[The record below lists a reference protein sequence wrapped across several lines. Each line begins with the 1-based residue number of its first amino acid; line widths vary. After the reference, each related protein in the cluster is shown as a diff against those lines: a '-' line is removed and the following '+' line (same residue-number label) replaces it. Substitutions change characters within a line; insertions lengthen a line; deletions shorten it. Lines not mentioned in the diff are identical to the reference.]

1 VSAQPDNSI
10 PGPVDVPEEL
20 LELKGYVRKI
30 IDTEVIPYEKQGELP
45 PEAVARVHAKLRE
58 IGIWGLS
65 VPAEHGG
72 SGLDALGFVM
82 MCEEFCRS
90 TLWEPLYNAGNAF
103 PGFLD
108 GPQHLMERYYL
119 PTVRGELSAP
129 SFALTEPQGGSDP
142 GGMMQ
147 TTAVR
152 DGDDWVIDG
161 RKTFVSYGDIT
172 DYVLVFAVTDKH
184 LRQRGGISLFVVDRD
199 NPGMSVV
206 RSIPTMGSHTPVEL
220 DFTNCRVPDSQRLG
234 DVGQGFALA
243 QSALGKYRLM
253 FGGYA
258 TGAASRLLDMALDY
272 AASREAFGKTLAEH
286 GQIQAM
292 LADIAI
298 DIETC
303 RWMTYRAA
311 ALHDRGENTRI
322 IDSMV
327 KVYGSEMINRVADK
341 VMQIHG
347 GWGYSQDFP
356 IERFLR
362 DTRFMR
368 IVEGPNEMHRW
379 LIARELSKQR
389 AAATAVSR

>member
-1 VSAQPDNSI
+1 MTTSDESLVF
-10 PGPVDVPEEL
+10 PVDVPEEL
-20 LELKGYVRKI
+20 LELQGYVRKI
-30 IDTEVIPYEKQGELP
+30 VTNEVIPYEKEGELP
-45 PEAVARVHAKLRE
+45 PDVQARVHDKLRE
-58 IGIWGLS
+58 IGTWGLG

-72 SGLDALGFVM
+72 SGLSALGFVM
-82 MCEEFCRS
+82 VCEEYCRT

-103 PGFLD
+103 PGFINGSQDL
-108 GPQHLMERYYL
+108 LERYYL
-119 PTVRGELSAP
+119 PTVRGELSPP

-152 DGDDWVIDG
+152 EGDDWILDG
-161 RKTFVSYGDIT
+161 RKTFISYGDKS
-172 DYVLVFAVTDKH
+172 DYVLVFAITDKK

-206 RSIPTMGSHTPVEL
+206 RKIPTMGSHTPVEL
-220 DFTNCRVPDSQRLG
+220 DFTDCRVSDANRLG

-258 TGAASRLLDMALDY
+258 VGAAGRLLEMALDY
-272 AASREAFGKTLAEH
+272 ASAREAFGKTLSEQ

-311 ALHDRGENTRI
+311 VLHDRGEDTRI

-327 KVYGSEMINRVADK
+327 KVYASEMIGRVSDK

-362 DTRFMR
+362 DSRFAR

-379 LIARELSKQR
+379 LISRELVKRR
-389 AAATAVSR
+389 AAGKSVTRH